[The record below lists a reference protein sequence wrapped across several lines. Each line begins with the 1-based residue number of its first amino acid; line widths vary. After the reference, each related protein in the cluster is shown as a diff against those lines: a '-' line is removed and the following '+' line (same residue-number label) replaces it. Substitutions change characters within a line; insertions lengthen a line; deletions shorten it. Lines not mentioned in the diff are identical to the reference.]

1 MAETKILTAHKQ
13 ALEALKESEKKYR
26 KLHETIRDAFVSVAM
41 TGTIIDFNSFFQTMV
56 GFTEEEFR
64 RLTYRD
70 LTPEKWHAFEEKI
83 VQEQILVR
91 GHSEVYEKEYRRK
104 DGTIFP
110 IELRTFLLRDD
121 AGQPIGMWA
130 IIRDI
135 TERKQA
141 EEALREREEKYRAL
155 IETTNTGF
163 VIIDVTGR
171 VLDANDEYA
180 RLTGHERRD
189 EILGRSV
196 VEWTAEYYKE
206 RNAKAVKE
214 CVRQGFLR
222 NLELDY
228 ASIQGQI
235 IPVETNATL
244 VDTKSGPQVLALCL
258 DITERKRAEKAM
270 RENDAL
276 LDKVGQIAKIG
287 GWEMDLFTRKARW
300 TRGTYDIVK
309 IEPGDS
315 IPGPDE
321 HVGYYLPEYRFLVAE
336 AMRALS
342 LKRISLWILRPDCVR
357 PRGMSNGVTPSE
369 KRFTK
374 GISVSRSMALFRTLP
389 SAGKP
394 RSRCFFSR
402 SSFANP
408 RRWRQSAS

>member
-1 MAETKILTAHKQ
+1 MIDDRIRILILEDNPTDAELIEYELRKGGIVFPSKRVETRDDFISQIEEFTPQIILADYKLPAFTGMEDFSIIKEKGLEVPFIIVSGTLGEDLAVEALKNGVTDYVLKSNPNRLAPAVNRALAETKILTAHKQ

-56 GFTEEEFR
+56 GFTEEELR

-70 LTPEKWHAFEEKI
+70 LTPEKRHAFEEKI

-110 IELRTFLLRDD
+110 IELRTFLLLDD
-121 AGQPIGMWA
+121 AGPPIGMWA

-196 VEWTAEYYKE
+196 VEWTAEYDKE

-244 VDTKSGPQVLALCL
+244 VDTKSGPQVLVLCL
-258 DITERKRAEKAM
+258 DITERKQAEEQM
-270 RENDAL
+270 
-276 LDKVGQIAKIG
+276 
-287 GWEMDLFTRKARW
+287 LF
-300 TRGTYDIVK
+300 
-309 IEPGDS
+309 
-315 IPGPDE
+315 
-321 HVGYYLPEYRFLVAE
+321 L
-336 AMRALS
+336 
-342 LKRISLWILRPDCVR
+342 
-357 PRGMSNGVTPSE
+357 
-369 KRFTK
+369 
-374 GISVSRSMALFRTLP
+374 
-389 SAGKP
+389 
-394 RSRCFFSR
+394 
-402 SSFANP
+402 
-408 RRWRQSAS
+408 